1 MFFLRT
7 RTDVHVHV
15 YVCAHTHVRS
25 LLVCTPARACTFPP
39 SRFTHRTRQQVNAH
53 PGPVLAVNTETRDAQ
68 RPTDNPQVTV
78 SVAQCPLPQNSALPL
93 PAQARGPATLTPDRT
108 LLRTGPPRRLTPRK
122 QCQRQGW
129 PPVSR
134 RHLGPLCSRSLSRC
148 FSGQTGPT
156 FHGQLCFSHQ
166 REKSWRTV
174 VVRDLFSLAP
184 TFPGWLRG
192 QAGSGPP
199 GHLAGLQHVP
209 GTPMRAPCPGGSD
222 FPALLFSEAA
232 QTAGLCQKES
242 PGQALQGRVL

>member
-1 MFFLRT
+1 M
-7 RTDVHVHV
+7 
-15 YVCAHTHVRS
+15 
-25 LLVCTPARACTFPP
+25 
-39 SRFTHRTRQQVNAH
+39 
-53 PGPVLAVNTETRDAQ
+53 AQ
-68 RPTDNPQVTV
+68 
-78 SVAQCPLPQNSALPL
+78 SPLPQNSALPL

-174 VVRDLFSLAP
+174 VRDLFSLAP

-232 QTAGLCQKES
+232 QTAGLCQKEPGAGPAGKS
-242 PGQALQGRVL
+242 PLTVTRHLQWTLPGPGQNAAAVSGVAGGHGHSGEQTQNPRLVHNRPPPKKNPSKSTSYPLF

>member
-1 MFFLRT
+1 MYRCART
-7 RTDVHVHV
+7 C
-15 YVCAHTHVRS
+15 VC
-25 LLVCTPARACTFPP
+25 VCTHACAFTTRVHTCTCVHTFPP

-78 SVAQCPLPQNSALPL
+78 SVVAQSPLPQNSALPL

-122 QCQRQGW
+122 QCQRQGR